1 MNKGAVEFFFNKGWL
16 QRSLEEGREEPSV
29 AACDTDANRIERIGV
44 ETGHGF
50 LYECL
55 ALEQSG
61 TDQRPRTGSRL
72 PALLRRGSR
81 MLGISQASD
90 LYLSSSWVIT
100 RGTLP
105 ISCPP
110 RSSPKIRISS
120 NFAPR
125 VLIRGRQDGEN
136 FWKLL
141 SIPIFLHFV
150 TSGSGD
156 KICNVVTVRRVII
169 QPVDRNWREIS
180 KFLIGN
186 GVHSSDRIGQ
196 KLI

>member
-1 MNKGAVEFFFNKGWL
+1 MNASPWNNPGPIK
-16 QRSLEEGREEPSV
+16 
-29 AACDTDANRIERIGV
+29 
-44 ETGHGF
+44 GHG
-50 LYECL
+50 L
-55 ALEQSG
+55 AAGYQHCYAGGRVCSES
-61 TDQRPRTGSRL
+61 
-72 PALLRRGSR
+72 LRRAIFIYPLPGS
-81 MLGISQASD
+81 LPVG
-90 LYLSSSWVIT
+90 
-100 RGTLP
+100 P

-156 KICNVVTVRRVII
+156 EVCNVVTVRRVII

-186 GVHSSDRIGQ
+186 GVHSSDRIG
-196 KLI
+196 